1 MHGLICQK
9 FAASSDGRWSAEEL
23 SEFSRIWKFEGNET
37 LDDAK
42 QMLTEIGSDLS
53 KLPLPIQARILT
65 PETLIDDARIA
76 DNELI
81 VMEMMVVLD
90 KTSA

>member
-1 MHGLICQK
+1 ML
-9 FAASSDGRWSAEEL
+9 SDIA
-23 SEFSRIWKFEGNET
+23 
-37 LDDAK
+37 
-42 QMLTEIGSDLS
+42 SDLS
-53 KLPLPIQARILT
+53 KLPLLIQARILT

>member
-1 MHGLICQK
+1 L
-9 FAASSDGRWSAEEL
+9 F
-23 SEFSRIWKFEGNET
+23 
-37 LDDAK
+37 
-42 QMLTEIGSDLS
+42 
-53 KLPLPIQARILT
+53 
-65 PETLIDDARIA
+65 PETIIEDARIA